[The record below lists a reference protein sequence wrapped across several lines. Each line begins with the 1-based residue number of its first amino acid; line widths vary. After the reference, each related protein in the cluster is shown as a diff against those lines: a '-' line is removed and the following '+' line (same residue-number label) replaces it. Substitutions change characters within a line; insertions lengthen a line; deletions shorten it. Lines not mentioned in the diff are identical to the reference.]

1 MTVVYIAVIDTFTPF
16 DASYAIVRIVL
27 IGFLLLGLLYL
38 ERIRESEAL
47 KSSRSRFAKWFTPL
61 LLMTAAAVCIGA
73 VSPKADPVWP
83 DPVPF
88 LQTAATG
95 DFASSGKSKV
105 GYGTNDEALGG
116 PFSKDDTWVFTWQ
129 GNERSYFRVETKSR
143 YTGKGWIEDEKRARP
158 SSLTRVSW
166 ITSGTT
172 KA

>member
-1 MTVVYIAVIDTFTPF
+1 
-16 DASYAIVRIVL
+16 
-27 IGFLLLGLLYL
+27 
-38 ERIRESEAL
+38 
-47 KSSRSRFAKWFTPL
+47 
-61 LLMTAAAVCIGA
+61 MTAAAVCIGA

-95 DFASSGKSKV
+95 DFASSGRSKV

-129 GNERSYFRVETKSR
+129 GNERSYFRVETKAA
-143 YTGKGWIEDEKRARP
+143 IQEKAGLKTKNQAHP
-158 SSLTRVSW
+158 FSLKRINW